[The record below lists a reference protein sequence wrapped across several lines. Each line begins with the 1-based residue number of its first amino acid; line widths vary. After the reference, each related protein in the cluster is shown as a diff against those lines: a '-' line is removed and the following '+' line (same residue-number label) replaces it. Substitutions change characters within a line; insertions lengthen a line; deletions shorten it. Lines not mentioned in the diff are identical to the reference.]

1 MDADEL
7 FLSAAPVGETQA
19 GIDFRRE
26 QGATKP
32 EKLEAWLS
40 AVPVSCNI
48 LPMNAAAFREWTRLK
63 HRRSDT
69 LIEDAGMAAM
79 AVMYRLTVATRNV
92 RDFDQLGVSHTA

>member
-19 GIDFRRE
+19 DIEFRRG
-26 QGATKP
+26 QDGAEAEDP
-32 EKLEAWLS
+32 ESWLG
-40 AVPVSCNI
+40 APPVSYHS
-48 LPMNAAAFREWTRLK
+48 LPMNAAAFREWAQLK

-79 AVMYRLTVATRNV
+79 HRPTVATRNL
-92 RDFDQLGVSHTA
+92 RDSDQLGVRHTA